1 MTGIDWNQ
9 LVPVLLSSG
18 VFFQGVAALKWVARV
33 EVRLAALERRR

>member
-18 VFFQGVAALKWVARV
+18 VFVQGVAALKWVVKVEAR
-33 EVRLAALERRR
+33 LDALERRR